1 MHHQLWLLSYVNTP
15 TCLPSLIM
23 VFSFRSQGHSSARLA
38 LQIPDLLGRGN
49 TKSRTLLDCGTHD
62 AKILRLAAMRF
73 LCHS

>member
-1 MHHQLWLLSYVNTP
+1 
-15 TCLPSLIM
+15 M